1 MMIVKLTYAVSLLK
15 QFKGAIFFC
24 FFQRKLKILN
34 LLLSQSAFQQWK
46 KEVSLFNILLDVL
59 VYRYLQLLLF
69 TCRLE
74 TFKNKMV
81 TKPLV

>member
-15 QFKGAIFFC
+15 QFKGAIFFG

-46 KEVSLFNILLDVL
+46 KEVSLFNILVDVL
-59 VYRYLQLLLF
+59 VYRYLLLLI

-81 TKPLV
+81 TNPLV

>member
-1 MMIVKLTYAVSLLK
+1 MIVKLTYAVSLLK
-15 QFKGAIFFC
+15 QFKGAIFFG

-46 KEVSLFNILLDVL
+46 KEVSLFNIVLDVL
-59 VYRYLQLLLF
+59 VYRYLQLLLI

-74 TFKNKMV
+74 MFKNKMV

>member
-1 MMIVKLTYAVSLLK
+1 MIVKLTYAVSLLK
-15 QFKGAIFFC
+15 QFKGAIFFG

-46 KEVSLFNILLDVL
+46 KEVSLFNILVDVL
-59 VYRYLQLLLF
+59 VYRYLLLLI

-81 TKPLV
+81 TNPLV